1 MACVN
6 PREQDAYNC
15 RFLTRLE
22 LMVSVLHCL
31 DDIGIV
37 KDVHDRGFGFATGLT
52 GEKSKD
58 VFLNESR
65 IARLS
70 KSEPVVGRLIRM
82 SVVKQASGKLAA
94 SRADLLRFDSTDVA
108 ELLWAHL
115 RRSGLAEEAIQKL
128 RAIHAGRAASLPFI
142 LLFAR
147 VAPEINV
154 HLKPLANEIPLE
166 LWLEAELTP
175 ALYLAPN
182 EIRRHVIES
191 QIKRQPSLALESLT
205 QLAMA
210 DGWVCQEEWLDILW
224 TALPDS
230 RPVVMKMF
238 RTTAR
243 KASFVPN
250 PFQWACRGLE
260 VGQEIDELW
269 EILERDIRNGSCSAE
284 TIPENW
290 DAITAA
296 PWSALEAIC
305 RERVPALSDVLDA
318 LSKIRLPSSSMA
330 AANAED
336 FLALNETDQRLSELW
351 VGPSVNQ
358 QMHGALRA
366 QMMTARSAEKCA
378 KLYFERLGL
387 QVDDIAIQ
395 QIDSPSGEWRVMDL
409 KVGGQFGVDVKNLRR
424 TPNGGMRSS
433 KWRVKSFKSDAR
445 GSEVLLCGV
454 SSPYSTFVED
464 TLSCDSG
471 EIMLVLGVTTA
482 SEVKSLLREFCQ
494 IHVVRVNPATKVF
507 ELPVWAWDYPLAHY
521 RERDQAF
528 SRLRATFQDRQT
540 SRLMNKCLEA
550 IPLALLAM
558 WAYPPTASDELSPQQ
573 SAMLDML
580 REFLVARAASG
591 KSATPRLPWLYLF
604 LLHFWM
610 YWRATSESINTA
622 ELVPLFE
629 WKFSFPAAPTATW
642 RTSRRILFANASSKF
657 ELPSLASSLGI
668 VDPSN
673 SIRTL
678 INALTSLEEHVSRRL
693 FLRLSDLT
701 LHENGVFV
709 GTFPDGRRKTL
720 LAHCGGKRQDLSEC
734 GFRPLVYGRHQ
745 TCGCGRLICPKC
757 DSCSDARF
765 AQCEQ
770 QAKRHAERDPTRD
783 V

>member
-1 MACVN
+1 MS
-6 PREQDAYNC
+6 
-15 RFLTRLE
+15 E
-22 LMVSVLHCL
+22 LRGL

-37 KDVHDRGFGFATGLT
+37 KDVHDRGFGFANGLT
-52 GEKSKD
+52 GKKSKD

-65 IARLS
+65 IARLTT
-70 KSEPVVGRLIRM
+70 SEPVVGRLIRM
-82 SVVKQASGKLAA
+82 SVVKQASGKFAA
-94 SRADLLRFDSTDVA
+94 SRAELLRFDSTDVA

-115 RRSGLAEEAIQKL
+115 RLSGLAEGSIQKL

-142 LLFAR
+142 LLFAK

-166 LWLEAELTP
+166 IWLEAELMP

-182 EIRRHVIES
+182 EIMRKVIES
-191 QIKRQPSLALESLT
+191 QIKLQPSLALESLNR
-205 QLAMA
+205 LAIA
-210 DGWVCQEEWLDILW
+210 DDWVCQEEWLDILW
-224 TALPDS
+224 MALPDS
-230 RPVVMKMF
+230 RAIVMKIF
-238 RTTAR
+238 RMTAR
-243 KASFVPN
+243 KTSFVPN
-250 PFQWACRGLE
+250 PFQWACRALE

-269 EILERDIRNGSCSAE
+269 GILERDIRNGSFCAE

-290 DAITAA
+290 DAITTA
-296 PWSALEAIC
+296 PWSALESIC
-305 RERVPALSDVLDA
+305 RERFPALSDVFEA
-318 LSKIRLPSSSMA
+318 LSKIRLPISSIA

-336 FLALNETDQRLSELW
+336 FLALDATDQRLSELW

-358 QMHGALRA
+358 QMDGALRA

-378 KLYFERLGL
+378 KLYFEKLGL

-395 QIDSPSGEWRVMDL
+395 QIDNPGGEWRVMDL

-454 SSPYSTFVED
+454 SSPYSKFVED

-494 IHVVRVNPATKVF
+494 IHVVRVNPATRLV
-507 ELPVWAWDYPLAHY
+507 ELPVWAWDYPFAHY
-521 RERDQAF
+521 RERDEAF
-528 SRLRATFQDRQT
+528 SRLRATLQDRQT
-540 SRLMNKCLEA
+540 SLLMKKCLEA
-550 IPLALLAM
+550 VPLALLAL
-558 WAYPPTASDELSPQQ
+558 WAFPQTSNDELSSQQ

-580 REFLVARAASG
+580 RAFSVARAASG

-629 WKFSFPAAPTATW
+629 WKFSLPPAPTNPLVRTQSTDEPRW
-642 RTSRRILFANASSKF
+642 VTSITSRSILSANVSSKF
-657 ELPSLASSLGI
+657 KLPSLASSLGI

-678 INALTSLEEHVSRRL
+678 INALTSLEGHVARSL

-720 LAHCGGKRQDLSEC
+720 LAHCGGKRQNLSEC
-734 GFRPLVYGRHQ
+734 GFRPLVYGKHQ
-745 TCGCGRLICPKC
+745 TCDCGRLICPQC
-757 DSCSDARF
+757 DSCTDARF
-765 AQCEQ
+765 AECEQ
-770 QAKRHAERDPTRD
+770 QAKRHAKRDSIQF
-783 V
+783 